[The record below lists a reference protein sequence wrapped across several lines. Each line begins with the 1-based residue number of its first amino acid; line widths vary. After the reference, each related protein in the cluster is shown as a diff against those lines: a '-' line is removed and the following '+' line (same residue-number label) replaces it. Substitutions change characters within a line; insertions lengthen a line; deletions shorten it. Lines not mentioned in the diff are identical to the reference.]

1 MGFAET
7 GQTWKCSLCTFTC
20 YLGAFL
26 NLSEVSLLTR
36 HSGTIPH
43 LTIMVRSE
51 DTQCLPKASAGW
63 ALSKDSSPHY
73 SIDPSRLT
81 ASGYQCGKASHFSL
95 TLLLVHGSLPS
106 FPVSPQPL
114 SPGFWW
120 AGFPTCRARPGEI
133 CLHGWDP
140 GWAPG
145 GQVKPEARSVPQASA
160 PRKTAGMRHLE
171 MEPGSAGWSAGGW
184 GQERS
189 RGRRTLKDV
198 MWRGSAHIR

>member
-1 MGFAET
+1 M
-7 GQTWKCSLCTFTC
+7 
-20 YLGAFL
+20 FL

-36 HSGTIPH
+36 HLGTIPH

-51 DTQCLPKASAGW
+51 GTRCLPKASAGW
-63 ALSKDSSPHY
+63 ALSKGSSPHHAR
-73 SIDPSRLT
+73 DRSRLT
-81 ASGYQCGKASHFSL
+81 ASGDQCGKTSHFSL
-95 TLLLVHGSLPS
+95 TRLLVHGSLPS

-114 SPGFWW
+114 SPGFRS
-120 AGFPTCRARPGEI
+120 AGFPTCWARPGEI
-133 CLHGWDP
+133 CLHGWHP

-145 GQVKPEARSVPQASA
+145 GQVKQEARSVPQATA
-160 PRKTAGMRHLE
+160 PRKRAGMRPLE
-171 MEPGSAGWSAGGW
+171 IEPGSAGWSAGGW